1 MKIDR
6 DEVAKNLTERGATK
20 PCHRCGH
27 TNFAVIEGY
36 SSFSLQEKLDGNIVI
51 GGPAVPVVMVACT
64 NCGAITPHALGALGL
79 LPDAAK
85 G

>member
-1 MKIDR
+1 MPIDR
-6 DEVAKNLTERGATK
+6 DKVAKMLTERGATK

-27 TNFAVIEGY
+27 TNFSVIEGY
-36 SSFSLQEKLDGNIVI
+36 SNFPLQENLDGDLFY
-51 GGPAVPVVMVACT
+51 GGPAVPVAMVGCS

-79 LPDAAK
+79 LPTAVK

>member
-1 MKIDR
+1 MPMDR
-6 DEVAKNLTERGATK
+6 DKVAKILTERGATK

-36 SSFSLQEKLDGNIVI
+36 SSFSLQENLDGNIVL
-51 GGPAVPVVMVACT
+51 GGPAVPVAMVACG

-79 LPDAAK
+79 LPPAAK

>member
-1 MKIDR
+1 MPIDR
-6 DEVAKNLTERGATK
+6 DKVARTLTERGATK

-36 SSFSLQEKLDGNIVI
+36 SNFSLQENLDGGLVF
-51 GGPAVPVVMVACT
+51 GGPAVPVAMVACA

-79 LPDAAK
+79 LPAAAK
-85 G
+85 D